1 MNAHLSRV
9 AAAIACVAMAVTLA
23 AAAAPAQTPAG
34 RAAALR
40 IFSERVDRYVWLRAK
55 FEEPLPSFDLRRDPW
70 SLLLS
75 RRYLASAIRTAR
87 TQARVGDIFSQ
98 PVDDLFRVTIRE
110 AIYERDI
117 EGLVEGEPVVDLI
130 VNEPIPDWVLAPV
143 PRALRD
149 MLPPLPD
156 AIEYRMVSGAL
167 ILWDMHAQI
176 LIDGLPYAFL
186 IE

>member
-1 MNAHLSRV
+1 V
-9 AAAIACVAMAVTLA
+9 IACAVVAVT
-23 AAAAPAQTPAG
+23 PATTQTQVPSG

-40 IFSERVDRYVWLRAK
+40 VFSERVDRYVWLRAK
-55 FEEPLPSFDLRRDPW
+55 CEDPLPSFDLRRDPW
-70 SLLLS
+70 SLLLT

-87 TQARVGDIFSQ
+87 TQARAGDIFSP
-98 PVDDLFRVTIRE
+98 PVADLFRVTIRE

-117 EGLVEGEPVVDLI
+117 EGVVKDETVVDLI
-130 VNEPIPDWVLAPV
+130 VNEPIPDWALSPV
-143 PRALRD
+143 PGALLE

-156 AIEYRMVSGAL
+156 AIEYRMVGGAL